1 MEELSVAPV
10 KPGLHS
16 YNLKRRLNPPEPKH
30 RAVILLR
37 WLLFFCGI
45 SCIGFYG
52 YTLAN
57 EHIYQAYENWAFDQ
71 QIAGRSVTFSD
82 WLRER
87 TPLGSY
93 MTPPQSSTAKV
104 AKPAEPMQTPM
115 QRPPAEGAVVGKVL
129 IPRLHVSAVVLQGVE
144 AETLAR
150 GAGHIPSTAMPGQ
163 TGNFAIA
170 AHRDTLFRP
179 LRFIQ
184 KNDDVTFE
192 STTGSYTYQVV
203 STQIVLP
210 SDVAVLRAPPGG
222 GKWLTLITCYP
233 FYYVGSA
240 PKRFIVQA
248 KLISK
253 DPDSKLAAQAGTDTS
268 PPAAPPS
275 VRKEHKSIKVA
286 SLHEPRH
293 ARGPSAFRSR
303 KRRALHRTVREQ
315 QRAETGQAVS
325 NANPRKKRGFWRR
338 LASVF

>member
-1 MEELSVAPV
+1 MDELRVAPV

-16 YNLKRRLNPPEPKH
+16 YNLKRRLNPPERKH
-30 RAVILLR
+30 RAMMWLR
-37 WLLFFCGI
+37 WSLFLCGVT
-45 SCIGFYG
+45 CIGYYG
-52 YTLAN
+52 YSLAN
-57 EHIYQAYENWAFDQ
+57 QHIYQAYENWAFDQ
-71 QIAGRSVTFSD
+71 LIAGRTVGFTD

-87 TPLGSY
+87 TPLGGF
-93 MTPPQSSTAKV
+93 MKPPQSSTAGI
-104 AKPAEPMQTPM
+104 AKPGNPMEAPTE
-115 QRPPAEGAVVGKVL
+115 RPLPEGAVVGKVL
-129 IPRLHVSAVVLQGVE
+129 IPRLHLSAVVLQGIE

-179 LRFIQ
+179 LRLIE

-192 STTGSYTYQVV
+192 STTGSYTYQVM

-248 KLISK
+248 KLIST
-253 DPDSKLAAQAGTDTS
+253 DPDSKLAARVGTDTS
-268 PPAAPPS
+268 PPATPMPVQRPKPA
-275 VRKEHKSIKVA
+275 KVV

-293 ARGPSAFRSR
+293 ARGSSAFARR
-303 KRRALHRTVREQ
+303 RRTGVHRRAARPQTQ
-315 QRAETGQAVS
+315 AAETISSAK
-325 NANPRKKRGFWRR
+325 PKKKRGFWRR
-338 LASVF
+338 LASIF